1 MDPLSDVFSL
11 LRVQSVLSARIEVL
25 GPWSL
30 RFSAYRHMKFGGVLE
45 GSFWLWAEDGTP
57 PVKLEEGDFYL
68 LTRGQPY
75 CTGSDPKLN
84 PGDGRKVLASRICP
98 NGIVRYGKAG
108 ERMSAAGGR
117 FIFDDDT
124 SDLLLPLLPPL
135 VHVPAASDSAAPLR
149 AVLELLRLETEAVRP
164 GALVAAVSLANMV
177 LVQILRVH
185 LASGVIAPGW
195 LGALSDPKIG
205 AALGYMHADVARRWK
220 IEELASAVAMSRTT
234 FTERFKALV
243 GLPPLSYLIRWR
255 MAVAGAALRSGKS
268 VSAVA
273 ESVGYGSDV
282 AFNSAFKRTTGRSPG
297 RYRSENEGKADPD
310 SKQADASARAT
321 A

>member
-1 MDPLSDVFSL
+1 
-11 LRVQSVLSARIEVL
+11 
-25 GPWSL
+25 
-30 RFSAYRHMKFGGVLE
+30 
-45 GSFWLWAEDGTP
+45 
-57 PVKLEEGDFYL
+57 L

-98 NGIVRYGKAG
+98 DGIVRYGKAG

-164 GALVAAVSLANMV
+164 GALV
-177 LVQILRVH
+177 
-185 LASGVIAPGW
+185 
-195 LGALSDPKIG
+195 
-205 AALGYMHADVARRWK
+205 
-220 IEELASAVAMSRTT
+220 
-234 FTERFKALV
+234 
-243 GLPPLSYLIRWR
+243 
-255 MAVAGAALRSGKS
+255 
-268 VSAVA
+268 
-273 ESVGYGSDV
+273 
-282 AFNSAFKRTTGRSPG
+282 
-297 RYRSENEGKADPD
+297 KADPD